1 MQFQSLYRNIGSYII
16 LVLLVTLFQS
26 CENSKDTS
34 FDLENNLPSNILDYK
49 GSPSTPTDR
58 SFLAFSDQGAWF
70 AYSFPD
76 KEEHFGGFS
85 GPFLM
90 TQENGVWSS
99 PVLSQLQL
107 IDINTNARINW
118 SDFKVDQKSYNSH
131 LEQVFLSENM
141 IISQKLFF
149 TSPHTTLIITSIKN
163 KSNESLILQP
173 TWNGTSFLGSLHFSQ
188 EKNLVKIIS
197 DKSDALG
204 YIQVP
209 ETDPYSIQNSDSSY
223 KIELESIEL
232 KPGETTDLLL
242 TQSFIF
248 PEYDFEHEQKQIE
261 RLFINYEKRLQ
272 LRILQKEKQ
281 LNILYSKMYTNWN
294 SQEHKNLL
302 TKTVLTLQNNW
313 RIPTGELKHSGL
325 FPSYHYIWF
334 HGFWA
339 WDSWKHAVALAH
351 YDPDLAKEQIKAMYD
366 FQTADGFIADCI
378 YRDTTIENHNWRNTK
393 PPLSAWA
400 IWEVYKQSK
409 DLRFLEELYPKV
421 LKQHKWWYINR
432 DHDKDGICEYGSTDG
447 TLIAAKWESGMDN
460 AVRFD
465 DSKLLQTSE
474 NGYSLNQ
481 ESVDLNAYLYA
492 EKILLNKMATALQK
506 SKEAET
512 FNKGAETLKTKI
524 QEQFFDDETGWFF
537 DTSIDGKTFIKVKGC
552 EGWIPLWAH
561 AATPEQAEAVKNNM
575 MNPELFFTK
584 VPFQTLSANHPKFKP
599 DGGYWRGPNWLDQ
612 AYFGVRGLKNYGFF
626 SEANKASKR
635 LFHNAEGVM
644 EKGKSI
650 RENYNPITGEG
661 LEAENFSWSAAF
673 YLLLLIDE

>member
-1 MQFQSLYRNIGSYII
+1 
-16 LVLLVTLFQS
+16 
-26 CENSKDTS
+26 
-34 FDLENNLPSNILDYK
+34 
-49 GSPSTPTDR
+49 
-58 SFLAFSDQGAWF
+58 
-70 AYSFPD
+70 
-76 KEEHFGGFS
+76 
-85 GPFLM
+85 
-90 TQENGVWSS
+90 
-99 PVLSQLQL
+99 
-107 IDINTNARINW
+107 
-118 SDFKVDQKSYNSH
+118 
-131 LEQVFLSENM
+131 
-141 IISQKLFF
+141 
-149 TSPHTTLIITSIKN
+149 
-163 KSNESLILQP
+163 
-173 TWNGTSFLGSLHFSQ
+173 
-188 EKNLVKIIS
+188 
-197 DKSDALG
+197 
-204 YIQVP
+204 
-209 ETDPYSIQNSDSSY
+209 
-223 KIELESIEL
+223 
-232 KPGETTDLLL
+232 LL